1 MAHRSRFL
9 LSGLLRC
16 SCCGGDYTIVSKDR
30 YACSS
35 RKRKGTCENGLTI
48 TQHDIEGRV
57 LVGLKDR
64 LMEAELISAFVEGYQ
79 ETIREQQDKA
89 RAAHAQI
96 EKRKA
101 EIDRKIGGIFKAI
114 EDGLYESSMKDRL
127 AGLKEQR
134 DAIGREFATPSPAN
148 VDILL
153 HPRAADTYRRWVERL
168 EQALE
173 GEEQIEAREIVR
185 SLIERIDLNPSGNNQ
200 GLDAMLYGALAQ
212 ILAICNEISGN
223 KKRPEDETPGRLL
236 SVVAGARF
244 ELTTFRL

>member
-1 MAHRSRFL
+1 MEPEL
-9 LSGLLRC
+9 
-16 SCCGGDYTIVSKDR
+16 VS
-30 YACSS
+30 
-35 RKRKGTCENGLTI
+35 T
-48 TQHDIEGRV
+48 
-57 LVGLKDR
+57 
-64 LMEAELISAFVEGYQ
+64 FVEGYQ
-79 ETIREQQDKA
+79 ETIREEREKA
-89 RAAHAQI
+89 KTAQAQI
-96 EKRKA
+96 EKRET
-101 EIDRKIGGIFKAI
+101 EIDRKIAGIFKAI

-134 DAIGREFATPSPAN
+134 DAIGREFATPSPTN

-153 HPRAADTYRRWVERL
+153 HPRAADTYRRCVERL

-173 GEEQIEAREIVR
+173 GEEQLEAREIVR